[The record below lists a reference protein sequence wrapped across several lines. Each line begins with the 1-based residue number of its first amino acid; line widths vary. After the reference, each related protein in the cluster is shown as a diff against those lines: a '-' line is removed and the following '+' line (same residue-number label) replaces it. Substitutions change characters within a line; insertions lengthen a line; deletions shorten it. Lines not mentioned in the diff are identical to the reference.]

1 MIKPFSPLELLPYIR
16 EEEYASALIRRFV
29 GASQLEQQRMMG
41 QAREL
46 GRAPIVGAFHFPDF
60 KTGETENL
68 LLFEGFATAQKT
80 KLTSR
85 GHLQKEEIKIPQTK
99 IVDKKDRWEFTLEHN
114 AEERVAF
121 ITVCQVYKKHRGKG
135 LFPLMAAC
143 ITDYCFKELK
153 VNTIMGNAHPPM
165 GETGPD
171 WRTEMVTYRENFKTG
186 EPVKLSRLH
195 KLWLNEPFCLHGRII
210 GSDDAESF
218 VFLNPEKLTE
228 FTSEEFAEWD
238 SHCPK
243 KNKRNTFVELMK
255 RKEAA

>member
-1 MIKPFSPLELLPYIR
+1 MKSFTAIELLPYIR
-16 EEEYASALIRRFV
+16 EEEYASALITRYV

-121 ITVCQVYKKHRGKG
+121 ITVCEIYKQHRRKG
-135 LFPLMAAC
+135 YFPWMVGA
-143 ITDYCFKELK
+143 IQDYCFYQLG
-153 VNTIMGNAHPPM
+153 VRTVLGNARPPRD
-165 GETGPD
+165 ESTHD
-171 WRTEMVTYRENFKTG
+171 WRT
-186 EPVKLSRLH
+186 KLIAHGSSTAKITALQS
-195 KLWLNEPFCLHGRII
+195 LWLRQPYAVFGNMVGA
-210 GSDDAESF
+210 DDPESF
-218 VFLNPEKLTE
+218 AFLNPALLDE
-228 FTSEEFAEWD
+228 FTKADFTNWD
-238 SHCPK
+238 KITPHKPK
-243 KNKRNTFVELMK
+243 ENTFVELMK